1 MNLSH
6 LKVSVIVPIYNV
18 EKYLEK
24 CIESIMR
31 QTHMNL
37 EIILVDDGTKDMSGK
52 IADEAAEKDNRIKVI
67 HQMNSGVSCARNTG
81 LDAATGDYIC
91 FVDGDDY
98 IMPDYVSYLLE
109 LVFEKGADISVTT
122 EMFSNFDTY
131 QNTDLK
137 ISVLSAEKAAEQML
151 CYRFPIGVYCKMF
164 RRNFLEKNKVRFF
177 TDIFIGEG
185 FNFNMMALQRA
196 NKIVVGHRKVYFYR
210 RDNSSSAMTAFSIE
224 KWENGL
230 KAIQIIKENLLFD
243 TKKIEQAWKFAWWR
257 TNSDA
262 YDSIMLA
269 NAKDEHREMYIKCL
283 KVVRSQGYNALIVPV
298 KNSQRMR
305 AIIMIICPSF
315 IPYLLKLRKKK
326 YIGNRF

>member
-24 CIESIMR
+24 CIESILR
-31 QTHMNL
+31 QTHTNL
-37 EIILVDDGTKDMSGK
+37 EIILVDDGAKDMSGK
-52 IADEAAEKDNRIKVI
+52 IADEAAQKDNRIKVI
-67 HQMNSGVSCARNTG
+67 HQINAGVSSARNAG
-81 LDAATGDYIC
+81 LDVATGDYIC

-98 IMPDYVSYLLE
+98 IMPDYVMYLLK
-109 LVFEKGADISVTT
+109 LVVEKNADVSVTT
-122 EMFSNFDTY
+122 EMFSNFDSS
-131 QNTDLK
+131 QSNDLD
-137 ISVLSAEKAAEQML
+137 ISVLSAEKATEQML

-164 RRNFLEKNKVRFF
+164 RRTFLEDNKVRFF

-196 NKIVVGHRKVYFYR
+196 NQIVVGHRKVYFYR
-210 RDNSSSAMTAFSIE
+210 RDNSTSAMTAFSIK

-230 KAIQIIKENLLFD
+230 KAIQVIKENLLFD
-243 TKKIEQAWKFAWWR
+243 TKEIEQAWKFAWWR

-269 NAKDEHREMYIKCL
+269 NAKDEHREMYNKCL
-283 KVVRSQGYNALIVPV
+283 KVVREQGYNALIVPV
-298 KNSQRMR
+298 NKSQRMR
-305 AIIMIICPSF
+305 AIIMMVCPSF

-326 YIGNRF
+326 YIGS